1 MSEQNERSCDP
12 EKCDCREMLFHM
24 THHNPMA
31 GQTGVDGTLYW
42 LMAVM
47 HIGGIDA
54 QLCCVLHARAHSG
67 CTSLYSPSQLV

>member
-1 MSEQNERSCDP
+1 
-12 EKCDCREMLFHM
+12 
-24 THHNPMA
+24 MA

-54 QLCCVLHARAHSG
+54 QLCCDLHARAHSG